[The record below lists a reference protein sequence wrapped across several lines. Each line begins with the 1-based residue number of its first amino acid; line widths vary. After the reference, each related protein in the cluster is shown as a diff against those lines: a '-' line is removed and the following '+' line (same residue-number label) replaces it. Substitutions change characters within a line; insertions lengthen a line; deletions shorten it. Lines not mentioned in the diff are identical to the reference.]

1 MDQVQKEHQRLWKK
15 AQASKCI
22 NDVQATID
30 LLLEARRTIE
40 NDPNSASITLAKLQ
54 NPIKASF
61 EATNNDLKEGYS
73 GLNKYTKALDKLF
86 KDKPLPTTEYDS
98 LSQPA
103 LVNRAVAMHLLRE
116 GAFSTADT
124 FLAEVSRTHAES
136 ELDTAMGQA
145 EQQASESIP
154 DIEGLRSGEIRSQFL
169 LMHELLHELTENRNL
184 LPAIEWARNHREA
197 LYVRGSNLEFELCQL
212 QFVWLFHG
220 GGEAGISVQEGR
232 LKALEYARR
241 EFSGFQ
247 GRYLPEIQQ
256 LLGAMAFAPNLGDS
270 PYNTIFNNPDS
281 WDRVATSFKGE
292 FCALLNLSAES
303 PLYVAATAGAI
314 ALPTLLKLQTIM
326 KEKRTEWTS
335 QNELPVEIPLPHSY
349 QYHSIFVCPV
359 SKEQTTDANPPMLM
373 PCGHVIA
380 HQSLMR
386 ISKGN
391 KFKCPYCPTESHAK
405 DARKLLL

>member
-1 MDQVQKEHQRLWKK
+1 MWRNANCL
-15 AQASKCI
+15 I
-22 NDVQATID
+22 
-30 LLLEARRTIE
+30 L
-40 NDPNSASITLAKLQ
+40 
-54 NPIKASF
+54 
-61 EATNNDLKEGYS
+61 
-73 GLNKYTKALDKLF
+73 KLF

-124 FLAEVSRTHAES
+124 FLAEVSRTRAES

-145 EQQASESIP
+145 EEQASEAIP
-154 DIEGLRSGEIRSQFL
+154 DIEGLRSGEIRRQFL

-220 GGEAGISVQEGR
+220 GGEAGISIQEGR

-241 EFSGFQ
+241 EFCSFRE
-247 GRYLPEIQQ
+247 RYLPEIQQ
-256 LLGAMAFAPNLGDS
+256 LLGAMAFAPNLEDS
-270 PYNTIFNNPDS
+270 PYNAIFNNPDS

-335 QNELPVEIPLPHSY
+335 QNELPVSDSLLSFLFPFSCGIHVLTTPIGRNPSSTLIS
-349 QYHSIFVCPV
+349 V
-359 SKEQTTDANPPMLM
+359 SFYLRVSRFQGTNNGHKPPDAN
-373 PCGHVIA
+373 A
-380 HQSLMR
+380 MR
-386 ISKGN
+386 ACH
-391 KFKCPYCPTESHAK
+391 CPSITHEN
-405 DARKLLL
+405 

>member
-1 MDQVQKEHQRLWKK
+1 MRKN
-15 AQASKCI
+15 A
-22 NDVQATID
+22 
-30 LLLEARRTIE
+30 
-40 NDPNSASITLAKLQ
+40 NSPFL
-54 NPIKASF
+54 
-61 EATNNDLKEGYS
+61 
-73 GLNKYTKALDKLF
+73 KLF

-124 FLAEVSRTHAES
+124 FLSEVSRAHVAS
-136 ELDTAMGQA
+136 EFDTVMGQT
-145 EQQASESIP
+145 EQQLSKAIP
-154 DIEGLRSGEIRSQFL
+154 DIEALQSGEIRKQFL
-169 LMHELLHELTENRNL
+169 LMYELLHELTENRNL
-184 LPAIEWARNHREA
+184 LPAIEWARNNREA

-220 GGEAGISVQEGR
+220 GGEAGISIQDGR
-232 LKALEYARR
+232 IKALEYAKR
-241 EFSGFQ
+241 EFSSFQ

-256 LLGAMAFAPNLGDS
+256 LLGAMAFAPNLEDS
-270 PYNTIFNNPDS
+270 PYNAIFNNNDS

-335 QNELPVEIPLPHSY
+335 QNELPVSNSFYFLFYFFFSCREHI
-349 QYHSIFVCPV
+349 
-359 SKEQTTDANPPMLM
+359 
-373 PCGHVIA
+373 
-380 HQSLMR
+380 
-386 ISKGN
+386 
-391 KFKCPYCPTESHAK
+391 
-405 DARKLLL
+405 

>member
-1 MDQVQKEHQRLWKK
+1 ML
-15 AQASKCI
+15 
-22 NDVQATID
+22 T
-30 LLLEARRTIE
+30 LLLV
-40 NDPNSASITLAKLQ
+40 Q
-54 NPIKASF
+54 
-61 EATNNDLKEGYS
+61 
-73 GLNKYTKALDKLF
+73 LF

-124 FLAEVSRTHAES
+124 FLTEVSRAHMSSES
-136 ELDTAMGQA
+136 DTAMAQT
-145 EQQASESIP
+145 EQPPSEVIP
-154 DIEGLRSGEIRSQFL
+154 DIEALESGEIRKQFL
-169 LMHELLHELTENRNL
+169 LMYELLHELTENRNL
-184 LPAIEWARNHREA
+184 LPAIEWARSNREA

-220 GGEAGISVQEGR
+220 GKEANISVEEGR

-241 EFSGFQ
+241 EFTGFQ

-256 LLGAMAFAPNLGDS
+256 LMGAMAFVPNLEDS
-270 PYNTIFNNPDS
+270 PYNAIFNNPHS
-281 WDRVATSFKGE
+281 WERVATSFKRE

-335 QNELPVEIPLPHSY
+335 QNELPVSDCFAFFTSGYLYSNHYITGRNPSSTIIPVPLN
-349 QYHSIFVCPV
+349 IRV
-359 SKEQTTDANPPMLM
+359 
-373 PCGHVIA
+373 PCI
-380 HQSLMR
+380 
-386 ISKGN
+386 KGTN
-391 KFKCPYCPTESHAK
+391 NRCKPSHA
-405 DARKLLL
+405 DALRACHCPSITHENQ

>member
-1 MDQVQKEHQRLWKK
+1 MDQVQKEHQRLWKR
-15 AQASKCI
+15 AQSSKCI

-30 LLLEARRTIE
+30 LLLEARRTIVD
-40 NDPNSASITLAKLQ
+40 DPSSASITLAKLQ
-54 NPIKASF
+54 NPVKASF
-61 EATNNDLKEGYS
+61 EATNNDLKEAYS

-98 LSQPA
+98 LSQPV

-116 GAFSTADT
+116 GEFSTADT
-124 FLAEVSRTHAES
+124 FLSEVSRIHMSS
-136 ELDTAMGQA
+136 EPDTTMSQA
-145 EQQASESIP
+145 EKQATEAMP
-154 DIEGLRSGEIRSQFL
+154 DIEAMQSGEIRNQFL
-169 LMHELLHELTENRNL
+169 LMHELLYEMTEHQNL
-184 LPAIEWARNHREA
+184 LPAIEWARNNREA

-220 GGEAGISVQEGR
+220 GKENNVSVGSGR
-232 LKALEYARR
+232 LMALEYVKR
-241 EFSGFQ
+241 EFPRFQ
-247 GRYLPEIQQ
+247 GRYLPEIQR
-256 LLGAMAFAPNLGDS
+256 LMGAMAFAPNLEDS
-270 PYNTIFNNPDS
+270 PYNSIFNNPNS
-281 WDRVATSFKGE
+281 WERVATSFKGE
-292 FCALLNLSAES
+292 FCALLSLAAES

-335 QNELPVEIPLPHSY
+335 QNELPVEIPLPRSY

-359 SKEQTTDANPPMLM
+359 SKEQTTDENPPMLI

-380 HQSLMR
+380 QQSLAR
-386 ISKGN
+386 ISKGV
-391 KFKCPYCPTESHAK
+391 KFKCPYCPSESNAK

>member
-22 NDVQATID
+22 KDVQATID

-98 LSQPA
+98 LLLSTHKAVYP
-103 LVNRAVAMHLLRE
+103 VNDYGISFVL
-116 GAFSTADT
+116 T
-124 FLAEVSRTHAES
+124 
-136 ELDTAMGQA
+136 GQA
-145 EQQASESIP
+145 EEQASEAIP
-154 DIEGLRSGEIRSQFL
+154 DIEGLRSGEIRRQFL

-220 GGEAGISVQEGR
+220 GGEAGISIQEGR
-232 LKALEYARR
+232 LKALDYARR
-241 EFSGFQ
+241 EFCSFQ

-256 LLGAMAFAPNLGDS
+256 LLGAMAFAPNLEDS
-270 PYNTIFNNPDS
+270 PYNAIFNNPDS

-359 SKEQTTDANPPMLM
+359 SKEQTTDTNPPMLM

>member
-1 MDQVQKEHQRLWKK
+1 MDQVQKEHQRLWKR
-15 AQASKCI
+15 AQSSKCI

-30 LLLEARRTIE
+30 LLQEARRTIE

-54 NPIKASF
+54 NPVKASF
-61 EATNNDLKEGYS
+61 EATNNDLKEAYS

-116 GAFSTADT
+116 GDFSTADT
-124 FLAEVSRTHAES
+124 FLSEVSRAHMSSEPDTVMSQSDKPAAEV
-136 ELDTAMGQA
+136 
-145 EQQASESIP
+145 IP
-154 DIEGLRSGEIRSQFL
+154 DIEALQTGEIRNQFL
-169 LMHELLHELTENRNL
+169 LMYELLFEMTEHQNL
-184 LPAIEWARNHREA
+184 LPAIEWARANREA

-220 GGEAGISVQEGR
+220 GKEANISLQEGR
-232 LKALEYARR
+232 LRALEYAKR

-256 LLGAMAFAPNLGDS
+256 LMGAMAFAPNLEDS
-270 PYNTIFNNPDS
+270 PYNSTFNNPDS

-292 FCALLNLSAES
+292 FCALLSLSAES
-303 PLYVAATAGAI
+303 PLYVSATAGAI

-335 QNELPVEIPLPHSY
+335 QNELPVEIPLPRSY

-380 HQSLMR
+380 QQSLMR
-386 ISKGN
+386 ISKGV
-391 KFKCPYCPTESHAK
+391 KFKCPYCPSESHAK
-405 DARKLLL
+405 EARKLLL

>member
-1 MDQVQKEHQRLWKK
+1 MQRNANCL
-15 AQASKCI
+15 I
-22 NDVQATID
+22 
-30 LLLEARRTIE
+30 L
-40 NDPNSASITLAKLQ
+40 
-54 NPIKASF
+54 
-61 EATNNDLKEGYS
+61 
-73 GLNKYTKALDKLF
+73 KLF

-220 GGEAGISVQEGR
+220 GGEAGISVQDGR